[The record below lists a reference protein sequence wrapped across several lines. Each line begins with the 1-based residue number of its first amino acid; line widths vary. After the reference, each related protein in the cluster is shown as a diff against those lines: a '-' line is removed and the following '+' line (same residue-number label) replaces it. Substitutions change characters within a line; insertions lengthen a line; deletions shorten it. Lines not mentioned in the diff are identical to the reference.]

1 MNFKE
6 FEELIESGIEEI
18 TLSENIILEKGEED
32 KFIEGI
38 EINRDNLIID
48 GKNHTIDGNSEVS
61 ILSIKGSNITLKNI
75 IFKNGYSEDFCGAI
89 NNHSNDLRI
98 NHCQFIDNESEDFG
112 NAHGG
117 AIYNAPDSS
126 LIIEK
131 SVFKDNGSDYG
142 GAIYID
148 SNSSLEINNSVF
160 ESNTVEF
167 EGAAIYN
174 KGELIIDNSLFTRN
188 AAFKGGAIYNEK
200 DLIIKD
206 CKFINNTAGEGNDIF
221 TENMDK
227 LNISNSVCQFINNDN
242 ILR

>member
-18 TLSENIILEKGEED
+18 TLSEDIILEKGEED
-32 KFIEGI
+32 RFIEGI
-38 EINRDNLIID
+38 VINMDGLIID
-48 GKNHTIDGNSEVS
+48 GKNYTIDGNSEVS
-61 ILSIKGSNITLKNI
+61 ILSINASNITLKNI
-75 IFKNGYSEDFCGAI
+75 IFKNGFSEDFCGAI

-117 AIYNAPDSS
+117 AIYNAPNSKI
-126 LIIEK
+126 LIEK

-142 GAIYID
+142 GAIFID
-148 SNSSLEINNSVF
+148 SNSIFEINDSVF

-174 KGELIIDNSLFTRN
+174 KGKLIIDNSIFTRN
-188 AAFKGGAIYNEK
+188 AAFRGGAIYNEK

-206 CKFINNTAGEGNDIF
+206 CKFINNIAGEGNDIF
-221 TENMDK
+221 TENKDN
-227 LNISNSVCQFINNDN
+227 LNIINSVCEFINNDN
-242 ILR
+242 Y